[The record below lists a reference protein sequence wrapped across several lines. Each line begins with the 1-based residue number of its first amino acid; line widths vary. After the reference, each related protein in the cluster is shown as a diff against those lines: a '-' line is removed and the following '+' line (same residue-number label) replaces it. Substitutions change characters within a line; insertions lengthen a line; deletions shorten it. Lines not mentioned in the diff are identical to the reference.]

1 MNKVARKWFLGASL
15 LLCLMPVSF
24 ALDRGPA
31 PDKGRGKCK
40 PYDNCSDSVP
50 EGGSAAW
57 YLLAAGLTCLGAM
70 SIRSRSSK
78 PNLS

>member
-1 MNKVARKWFLGASL
+1 MNRIARKWVLGASL

-24 ALDRGPA
+24 ALDRGPD
-31 PDKGRGKCK
+31 PERDHRKCK
-40 PYDNCSDSVP
+40 PHDNCSDSVP

-70 SIRSRSSK
+70 SIRSRSAKQNIS
-78 PNLS
+78 